1 MSDLAFQPFGLPHWM
16 LVFSVIASF
25 ILAILKI
32 VEVVSRALT
41 KASLEIALT
50 REVFFRILDSGESLY
65 ASVVLVAYDTG
76 ALIQSITSSLT
87 KTNGA
92 TKSFGMRVAQIGEKY
107 RAPDGLYQF
116 GFHSTSPVS
125 FVPPNNPQ
133 RQVFICEHES
143 YAGDTKQHFQRFQQ
157 ELLQIREQLGA
168 HPNLDE
174 ALGIELNA
182 QVDSA
187 VTKAEVEIMDK
198 VQIEPG
204 NYTLAITV
212 SYRQKGMF
220 FPLTWRRNVTS
231 KVDFLVEDYAR
242 NLMRHSLR
250 DHLIGRAMQVLFNQ
264 QPVPPAPQYEPAE
277 VREEAK

>member
-1 MSDLAFQPFGLPHWM
+1 M
-16 LVFSVIASF
+16 AS
-25 ILAILKI
+25 
-32 VEVVSRALT
+32 
-41 KASLEIALT
+41 
-50 REVFFRILDSGESLY
+50 
-65 ASVVLVAYDTG
+65 
-76 ALIQSITSSLT
+76 
-87 KTNGA
+87 
-92 TKSFGMRVAQIGEKY
+92 
-107 RAPDGLYQF
+107 
-116 GFHSTSPVS
+116 
-125 FVPPNNPQ
+125 
-133 RQVFICEHES
+133 
-143 YAGDTKQHFQRFQQ
+143 
-157 ELLQIREQLGA
+157 
-168 HPNLDE
+168 NLDE

-204 NYTLAITV
+204 NYTLAIMV